1 MMKIN
6 LNKLLLPGLL
16 AVAAA
21 YMLLPMRLA
30 RTVNNRPFTELTA
43 PADAEAIVPRFLR
56 RMTAEHLQRTNFDA
70 TLSPH
75 AWTNFLS
82 TLDAERIYFSPEDIK
97 KLAPYKFRLDSDL
110 NAGNIDFAVEAF
122 NLFNASVSERF
133 TFVTNLLAGE
143 FDLETDLTYEW
154 RRRESPWPTSDEE
167 RDTLWRKRIKNE
179 YLRRIVADEFA
190 LNDPEDEEAGE
201 DTEDEEVNRIL
212 NPQLSPRESIE
223 RRYERF
229 MSIMRGNDSEWVLR
243 EYLSAV
249 ARTFDPHSSYLSRS
263 AVEDFDIE
271 MRLSLVGIGALLRS
285 DEGAAQVVRLIPGG
299 PADQDRRERR
309 LRPGDRIIAVA
320 QDDEEPVD
328 IMHLPLYRVV
338 RLIRGEKGTRV
349 VLTVIP
355 AADPTGSTV
364 KFVDIIRDEVKLEE
378 QAAKAETRTVRDSEG
393 NERKLGIIR
402 LPAFY
407 ANLKARA
414 DDDDYRSSADDV
426 EAALVELSE
435 KGVEGILLDLRG
447 NGGGSLLEAIRL
459 SGLFIRTGPIVQV
472 KERFRLRVL
481 PDRDPKVA
489 YDGPLVIMVN
499 RLSASASE
507 IVAGALQDYGRAIV
521 VGDSQTHGKGTVQS
535 IVELGRDP
543 AFGSIKVTSAKF
555 YRINGSSTQVR
566 GINADIVLPSP
577 YEYMELGEDSLPN
590 PMQWSSVVRAAYMPW
605 GDLSTVI
612 PALRNQSQQRRKDSE
627 RWQSY
632 TMLLNRIET
641 MQTAQSVTLNIQE
654 RRELA
659 QAEKELHDMQRR
671 LVEGEEDD
679 NAMDIVRDESLRILA
694 DFVHL
699 KELPSSP
706 AVRHP
711 PPERSL
717 SDIISDW
724 IRYNL

>member
-1 MMKIN
+1 MKLD

-21 YMLLPMRLA
+21 YMLLPTHQA
-30 RTVNNRPFTELTA
+30 RTVSDPPSTELTA
-43 PADAEAIVPRFLR
+43 PTEAETIVPRFLR
-56 RMTAEHLQRTNFDA
+56 RMTAEHLDRRTFDA
-70 TLSPH
+70 ALSPR

-82 TLDAERIYFSPEDIK
+82 TLDGERIYFSPADIEQ
-97 KLAPYKFRLDSDL
+97 LTPYKSRLDSDL
-110 NAGNIDFAVEAF
+110 NAGNVDFAVEAF
-122 NLFNASVSERF
+122 DLFNASVAERLS
-133 TFVTNLLAGE
+133 FVTNLLAGE
-143 FDLETDLTYEW
+143 FDLETDLAYEW
-154 RRRESPWPTSDEE
+154 RRRESPWPASNEE
-167 RDTLWRKRIKNE
+167 RDELWRKRIKNE

-190 LNDPEDEEAGE
+190 LSDPDDEEPEDE
-201 DTEDEEVNRIL
+201 DEDESFLDPR
-212 NPQLSPRESIE
+212 LSPRESIE

-285 DEGAAQVVRLIPGG
+285 DDGAAQVVRLIPGG

-320 QDDEEPVD
+320 QNDEEPVD

-355 AADPTGSTV
+355 ASDPTGSTV

-378 QAAKAETRTVRDSEG
+378 QAAKAETRTMRDSEG

-407 ANLKARA
+407 ANLKAKA

-426 EAALVELSE
+426 EAALTELAAE
-435 KGVEGILLDLRG
+435 GVEGVLLDLRG

-459 SGLFIRTGPIVQV
+459 TGLFIRTGPVVQV

-507 IVAGALQDYGRAIV
+507 IVAGALQDYGRAII

-566 GINADIVLPSP
+566 GISSDIVLPSP

-590 PMQWSSVVRAAYMPW
+590 PMQWSAVGRAAYMPW
-605 GDLSTVI
+605 GNMHTVI
-612 PALRNQSQQRRKDSE
+612 PSLRKLSQQRRNESE

-632 TMLLNRIET
+632 AMLLERIEK
-641 MQTAQSVTLNIQE
+641 MQSAQSVTLNIQK

-659 QAEKELHDMQRR
+659 QAEKELHDLQRR

-679 NAMDIVRDESLRILA
+679 NAMDIVRDEGLRILA
-694 DFVHL
+694 DFVRL
-699 KELPSSP
+699 KEMPATP

-711 PPERSL
+711 QPERSL
-717 SDIISDW
+717 SDVISDW